1 MSGRKQKTNK
11 GAEKRAPKYA
21 SKQVALVLDKLIE
34 QRIQTSKYPQKT
46 SKWMAKMRSSVL
58 AKVSAQSKVL
68 FQPGEQTAESVK
80 QEIAELTAAIKDQRD
95 ELQNIMETEAEAAS
109 AAIAKK
115 PAASYVLCLSL
126 RFFLCLLP
134 PASYLQNSNLPSI
147 LPHSNCSAPTY
158 ESGFF
163 DETGNK
169 IKLQYI
175 EIANSLSALAQE
187 VQPCVTTL
195 GNNLDVVNSHLQPLL
210 EGLDKVDK
218 GSPSSGRGARKSGA
232 VARGQPL
239 QQLQKHLSKK

>member
-115 PAASYVLCLSL
+115 PAAS
-126 RFFLCLLP
+126 
-134 PASYLQNSNLPSI
+134 
-147 LPHSNCSAPTY
+147 APTY